1 MAIGADSVAHRECLE
16 NNGKTIAV
24 MGGGFNHI
32 YPSENIEL
40 YKKIL
45 DNDGLVI
52 TEYEDD
58 KEAINTN
65 FPKRNRI
72 ISGLSMGVLIVEAK
86 YRSGSSITAK
96 YAFEQGKKV
105 FALPRKT

>member
-1 MAIGADSVAHRECLE
+1 MAIGADSVAHRECL
-16 NNGKTIAV
+16 NNGGKTIAV
-24 MGGGFNHI
+24 MGGGFDHI
-32 YPSENIEL
+32 FPTENIDL
-40 YKKIL
+40 YKRIL
-45 DNDGLVI
+45 DNGGLVI

-65 FPKRNRI
+65 FPKRNRL
-72 ISGLSMGVLIVEAK
+72 ISGLSMGVLVVEAK

-96 YAFEQGKKV
+96 YAFDEGKKV